1 MDESEAIKIE
11 VVKIKKKIEEYL
23 EVMSIIREQ
32 NKKGEEARKEM
43 EIMWEA
49 RLSKFTKEITK
60 NERQLSIKRTEF
72 LYGKRHQ
79 HRKKWFTLDNLK
91 RQTIKGIILLFL
103 FVVWPLI
110 ASGLWDLFK
119 RRILVRVSLW
129 LRYVLLLLMYFRPS
143 L

>member
-1 MDESEAIKIE
+1 LKLSKL
-11 VVKIKKKIEEYL
+11 KKKIEEYL

-32 NKKGEEARKEM
+32 NKKGEQARKEM

-60 NERQLSIKRTEF
+60 NEQQLNIKRTEF
-72 LYGKRHQ
+72 LYGKWHQ

-91 RQTIKGIILLFL
+91 LQTIKGIILLFL

-119 RRILVRVSLW
+119 RRILVRVSLL